1 MELTAS
7 KAQAKF
13 CMWKE
18 AAKPRLQKAAVIQG
32 MFDGNPPFRRD
43 KKRAAGTD
51 WQANFNTLEGA
62 SRKDSAK
69 TPYYELFSSNR
80 TYATVQT
87 VKDNPEG
94 LSANDASEKMTVE
107 FDRMMKDWKSMDA
120 NVWLMLDD
128 FVGFNKGFF
137 WWPTEDWR
145 FCHIDWNKVYFPDGY
160 SIDPETWEEFALE
173 HSFTVSQLWDFVNK
187 GEGKGWNKEAVMEA
201 MKLAVP
207 DWEEDDPMAIQKRLN
222 DNVVEPHTMA
232 KTVKCA
238 SMFWLEDGWW
248 HRMVVPVQEDTTE
261 KGYTGPES
269 RLEREVNT
277 PERKTLGANGWLYS
291 RNRISESIREILA
304 PFVFEVNSGSI
315 NALEGLG
322 KRIVSFMQIKDRIAN
337 KVADNTLM
345 RQNIVLNQVG
355 SNTAA
360 VGLVQVGDG
369 VTVIPQGY
377 EAATGQIS
385 GDVESGLAVSGA
397 FDRQLDVNTGI
408 YRPQFEKP
416 AGNPESATAASIR
429 FNQATVLTNSAV
441 NRFISQL
448 DVLFFEIFR
457 RATKKNLAGSG
468 PGVKSAKK
476 FQKKLKDAGV
486 SDAQIQDVI
495 EECAVVATRSIGNGS
510 PVMKQQAVNS
520 LNPMVPF
527 MGQRGLENYQQDY
540 VAAFAGYEKVSR
552 YFPEEDRNN
561 IPTNDDWQ
569 ATRENNDMQQ
579 GAPPLIAEGQ
589 DHEVHA
595 LRHLQAGIHAVQ
607 AVEQGADPTSAAI
620 FLQLAI
626 PHTAEHVSQI
636 ARPTVQQQMAQ
647 GLQQLEQGSRVVQ
660 QAVAEQQQQ
669 QQQAQQ
675 LSFEQQLQMQEVQ
688 SKMQERDMK
697 TQQQLQ
703 HKQAKFEQD
712 VTQKAV
718 RFQQDTLT
726 QGQ

>member
-1 MELTAS
+1 M
-7 KAQAKF
+7 
-13 CMWKE
+13 
-18 AAKPRLQKAAVIQG
+18 
-32 MFDGNPPFRRD
+32 
-43 KKRAAGTD
+43 
-51 WQANFNTLEGA
+51 
-62 SRKDSAK
+62 
-69 TPYYELFSSNR
+69 
-80 TYATVQT
+80 
-87 VKDNPEG
+87 
-94 LSANDASEKMTVE
+94 
-107 FDRMMKDWKSMDA
+107 
-120 NVWLMLDD
+120 
-128 FVGFNKGFF
+128 
-137 WWPTEDWR
+137 
-145 FCHIDWNKVYFPDGY
+145 
-160 SIDPETWEEFALE
+160 
-173 HSFTVSQLWDFVNK
+173 
-187 GEGKGWNKEAVMEA
+187 
-201 MKLAVP
+201 
-207 DWEEDDPMAIQKRLN
+207 
-222 DNVVEPHTMA
+222 
-232 KTVKCA
+232 
-238 SMFWLEDGWW
+238 
-248 HRMVVPVQEDTTE
+248 
-261 KGYTGPES
+261 
-269 RLEREVNT
+269 
-277 PERKTLGANGWLYS
+277 
-291 RNRISESIREILA
+291 
-304 PFVFEVNSGSI
+304 
-315 NALEGLG
+315 
-322 KRIVSFMQIKDRIAN
+322 
-337 KVADNTLM
+337 
-345 RQNIVLNQVG
+345 
-355 SNTAA
+355 
-360 VGLVQVGDG
+360 
-369 VTVIPQGY
+369 
-377 EAATGQIS
+377 
-385 GDVESGLAVSGA
+385 
-397 FDRQLDVNTGI
+397 
-408 YRPQFEKP
+408 
-416 AGNPESATAASIR
+416 
-429 FNQATVLTNSAV
+429 TNSAV

-552 YFPEEDRNN
+552 YFPDEDRNN

-595 LRHLQAGIHAVQ
+595 LRHLQAGIQAVQ

-660 QAVAEQQQQ
+660 QAVAEQQKQ

-675 LSFEQQLQMQEVQ
+675 LSFEQQLQMQEAA